1 MFMTGIIPLTFDD
14 GDSGLGANCRIIGQN
29 LDVNEIDNFA
39 G

>member
-1 MFMTGIIPLTFDD
+1 MFMTAIIPLTLSN
-14 GDSGLGANCRIIGQN
+14 GDSGFGVNCRIIGQN